1 MSDKEQRIRTRADE
15 IWERDGRREGRA
27 EDHWRQAELEVE
39 RALKS
44 PNAQAAEAPDQPAK
58 TAGNRAGPSAKATQ
72 TGVDAIGLGQASKK
86 PTTSRSKK
94 ASADAKPPEAT
105 KKLTAMRSREA
116 PPA

>member
-1 MSDKEQRIRTRADE
+1 MSDKEQRIRTRAYE
-15 IWERDGRREGRA
+15 IWEREGRREGRA

-39 RALKS
+39 QALKS

-58 TAGNRAGPSAKATQ
+58 TAGNRAGPSAKAIQ
-72 TGVDAIGLGQASKK
+72 TGVDATGLGQASKK

-94 ASADAKPPEAT
+94 ASADAKPSEAT
-105 KKLTAMRSREA
+105 KKPTAMRSREA